1 MSRNKREYGTRER
14 GSSLIEFCFTIPTL
28 LLITGATVDLSRYM
42 RYAQVT
48 TFVSQE
54 TASQIYRH
62 CSDLTI
68 YQRPVQGST
77 AVNIDV
83 TSTTTAV
90 AQCIQR
96 IQAASQLV
104 LNRTLGNSAVSSR
117 VYRWQIDAVGAPTCD
132 GTPGVVTEISVKG
145 DTDPKLTKQPNEE
158 GDSSPIPS
166 TVGAATINTK
176 PVTINTS
183 SSDVASPATPSQTIT
198 NSLETSNIS
207 LQNGAIVL
215 TQNGQTTPLVTTQ
228 GICSRGRV
236 VTVEVAYAFSPIVKF
251 LPSMML
257 NLDTMG
263 RRRDISIL

>member
-1 MSRNKREYGTRER
+1 MSGNKREHRKTER
-14 GSSLIEFCFTIPTL
+14 GSSMIEFCFTIPTL
-28 LLITGATVDLSRYM
+28 LFIAGATVDLSRYM

-48 TFVSQE
+48 AFVSQE

-68 YQRPVQGST
+68 YQRPVLGST
-77 AVNIDV
+77 AVTIDV
-83 TSTTTAV
+83 PNTRTAV

-104 LNRTLGNSAVSSR
+104 LNRTLGNSAVSSS
-117 VYRWQIDAVGAPTCD
+117 VYRWQIAAVGAPTCD
-132 GTPGVVTEISVKG
+132 GTPGAVTEISVQG
-145 DTDPKLTKQPNEE
+145 DTTPSLTENTNDTYLRPITSDTQN
-158 GDSSPIPS
+158 SS
-166 TVGAATINTK
+166 TINTQ
-176 PVTINTS
+176 PVAINTS
-183 SSDVASPATPSQTIT
+183 QSDVTSPTAPSPTIV
-198 NSLETSNIS
+198 NSLQTRS
-207 LQNGAIVL
+207 LSL
-215 TQNGQTTPLVTTQ
+215 TTDGIIQNGQTTPLVTTQ

-251 LPSMML
+251 LPNMML